1 MGGWSKLILF
11 ISTKVSINNQE
22 KGKESLFQNSPIS
35 VILQESIL
43 NTFYGKI
50 KLKKTSGKV

>member
-50 KLKKTSGKV
+50 KYQKTSGKV